1 MVNLVHPISCGKIG
15 WQRKKFNFT
24 NVSRDTEINSVK
36 MKKIKIAGVPEHF
49 NLPWHLCISNGE
61 FEAIGID
68 LEWTDVPEGTGK
80 MCQMLR
86 ENQTDIAV
94 ILTEGIVKDIVAGNK
109 SKIVQ
114 VYVESPLIWGIH
126 VDANSKYKTIS
137 DLQNTKI
144 AISRYGSGS
153 QLMAYVNA
161 NNQGWPTDNLQFEV
175 VNTIDGAVEAL
186 GKGTAD
192 YFMWERFM
200 TKPLVDNGVFRKIGD
215 CPTPWPC
222 FVIAV
227 RDEVIQKHPNTI
239 AQILEVINLTTQEF
253 KEIPNID
260 VTLASKY
267 NQKIEDI
274 REWLS
279 LTEWS
284 QKQLTS
290 EMLNKIQ
297 NQLFELKIIE
307 KMGTFASIAKSV

>member
-1 MVNLVHPISCGKIG
+1 
-15 WQRKKFNFT
+15 
-24 NVSRDTEINSVK
+24 
-36 MKKIKIAGVPEHF
+36 MKTIKIAGVPEHF
-49 NLPWHLCISNGE
+49 NLPWHLCIDNGE
-61 FEAIGID
+61 FESIGIN

-86 ENQTDIAV
+86 DGSTDIAV
-94 ILTEGIVKDIVAGNK
+94 ILTEGIVKDINAGNP

-126 VDANSKYKTIS
+126 VNAKSKFKTIA
-137 DLQNTKI
+137 DLDNTRI

-161 NNQGWPTDNLQFEV
+161 NNQDWKTDNLQFEV

-186 GKGTAD
+186 RNGTAD

-200 TKPLVDNGVFRKIGD
+200 TKPLVDKGIFRRVGD

-227 RDEVIQKHPNTI
+227 RDEVLKKHSTTI

-253 KEIPNID
+253 KDIPNID
-260 VTLASKY
+260 ITLTSRY
-267 NQKIEDI
+267 HQKMEDI

-284 QKQLTS
+284 QNQLAS

-297 NQLFELKIIE
+297 NQLFDLKIIE
-307 KMGTFASIAKSV
+307 KKGTFAEIVKAI